1 MLLVPPVSRS
11 WSALFLILTLAY
23 AIEAR
28 AVSAN
33 ITSLPSTTFIV
44 SVPTNTSPPD
54 AAACYDIRYC
64 RTLEGLVQSCVVTIL
79 ACVWFAVH
87 RNIPAPKVDRPH
99 RSNPLA
105 NAAMLVWDKI
115 LDQRQAAIVFVAALL
130 APEWILAWALRQFLV
145 ARSLTEN
152 LEKARIYA
160 LQRREAKL
168 SEGSQTEEPRESTDD
183 HTDTETLAGSSGIS
197 TRSEHVQ
204 LLKRQSKSPD
214 DVASM
219 KCEKPCSL
227 HCSMDLHASEPDQ
240 VTMARRV
247 AKDTERW
254 RTAHAFFIIMGG
266 FHFYSET
273 GPLYPLGPETVVG
286 LVSRGHLV
294 PPTSS
299 ELANQSKGDALSKGV
314 AILQTLWFVM
324 QCIARRAEGLPLTS
338 LEVMT
343 LAYTV
348 ITVAMYAVWWDK
360 PLNVSCAVRVPKEDV
375 AEAEA
380 AEYGSFW
387 DQIANYVIGGQDECV
402 DLRRCARVPTFWA
415 GDRDDDYT
423 SIADII
429 ALVAAMVFGAVH
441 CIAWSYHFPSP
452 FELQLWRVS
461 AIAIIAVPA
470 ALGTVVVLAF
480 IIQLSEKA
488 TEIMFIALGRI
499 ELSQRSALAT
509 ARHAAINPALQCF
522 LLL

>member
-1 MLLVPPVSRS
+1 MWWKVPPVSRS
-11 WSALFLILTLAY
+11 WSVLFLILTLAY

-33 ITSLPSTTFIV
+33 ITSLPSTTFIA

-64 RTLEGLVQSCVVTIL
+64 RTLESLVQSCVVTIL

-130 APEWILAWALRQFLV
+130 APEWVLAWALRQFLV

-152 LEKARIYA
+152 LEKARISA

-214 DVASM
+214 DVASV
-219 KCEKPCSL
+219 KSEKPCSL

-247 AKDTERW
+247 AKDTERESDDW
-254 RTAHAFFIIMGG
+254 RSCFRSAHINLQAGGRRTHFSLSWGG
-266 FHFYSET
+266 FIST
-273 GPLYPLGPETVVG
+273 VRQGLCIPSAPRPSLGW
-286 LVSRGHLV
+286 SAAA
-294 PPTSS
+294 TSS
-299 ELANQSKGDALSKGV
+299 RPPAANWRIRAR
-314 AILQTLWFVM
+314 ATR
-324 QCIARRAEGLPLTS
+324 CRRAS
-338 LEVMT
+338 R
-343 LAYTV
+343 
-348 ITVAMYAVWWDK
+348 
-360 PLNVSCAVRVPKEDV
+360 SC
-375 AEAEA
+375 
-380 AEYGSFW
+380 
-387 DQIANYVIGGQDECV
+387 
-402 DLRRCARVPTFWA
+402 RRC
-415 GDRDDDYT
+415 G
-423 SIADII
+423 S
-429 ALVAAMVFGAVH
+429 
-441 CIAWSYHFPSP
+441 
-452 FELQLWRVS
+452 
-461 AIAIIAVPA
+461 
-470 ALGTVVVLAF
+470 
-480 IIQLSEKA
+480 
-488 TEIMFIALGRI
+488 
-499 ELSQRSALAT
+499 
-509 ARHAAINPALQCF
+509 
-522 LLL
+522 